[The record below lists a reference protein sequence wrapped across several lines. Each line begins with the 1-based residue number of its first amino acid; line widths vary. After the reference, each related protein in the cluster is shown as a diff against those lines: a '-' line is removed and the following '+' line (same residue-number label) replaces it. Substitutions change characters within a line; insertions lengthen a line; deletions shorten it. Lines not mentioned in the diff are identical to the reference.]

1 MADIT
6 VLARLLNG
14 AVRNVDLST
23 NTPVV
28 LSVKLSTNAGVTS
41 TELTKAIL
49 DSLITNSHAPMSDN
63 QDVVAGAGLT
73 GGGTGATT
81 TLDVGAGSGISVSAN
96 AVAVDSTVIRTAGT
110 NAFSAD
116 QSMGSNKI
124 TNLANG
130 TVSGDAV
137 NFGQV
142 SALISGGGQVKV
154 SAADTTSEYLSASI
168 VAGAALT
175 SNILNAGANEQLNLD
190 VQVDGSSIEVSSDAL
205 RVKASGITNAMLAG
219 SIDATKIADGSV
231 TSTEFQYINSLTSNA
246 QTQIDAKVAKSGS
259 SMDSAANIT
268 FSGGGEILGLPST
281 PSSAGS
287 AASKAYVDAV
297 ALGLAPKKA
306 VYVATT
312 APGTLATSFAAGQTV
327 DTVTLSAGMRI
338 LIKNQALAKDNGI
351 YVVQA
356 SGAPVRSTDM
366 DSISPIDEVNGAW
379 VPVQFGSQAGQI
391 YVQYGVVTTIGTDSI
406 TFEFY
411 NPLAALVG
419 GDMITNS
426 GSTFS
431 VDLSSDAGLESTVP
445 GDVSGQL
452 RVKLDGSTLARSSSG
467 MKVSAL
473 GITASELAATSV
485 TKTKIAADVAGNGLG
500 QNVDGSLEINVDN
513 STVEI
518 STDIL
523 RVKDLGISAAKLA
536 ADSVTT
542 VKILDGNVTLAKLA
556 SNSVDENKIVST
568 TFNAAGAI
576 TGGGG
581 TKVAVQVDSSTI
593 EISSNALRIKDAGVT
608 LAKLASAS
616 VDENKLTASVAGN
629 GLTGGAGTALAVGA
643 HADGSIVVAADTI
656 QVASAPA
663 LKSSEV
669 AGESFAASLFA
680 VRYAKAA
687 DAGFVAGRVYK
698 AAIDAS
704 VSDNFYVV
712 GLVNSAASAAGAI
725 ITTKLGSMTVTG
737 HGFTVGSPLFLD
749 AAGAVTSTAP
759 STSGNAVVR
768 VGFAKDAN
776 TIDVQIQVMGVN

>member
-14 AVRNVDLST
+14 AMRNVDLT
-23 NTPVV
+23 ANTPVV
-28 LSVKLSTNAGVTS
+28 FSIKVGGGVS
-41 TELTKAIL
+41 NTELTKAIL
-49 DSLITNSHAPMSDN
+49 DNLISNSHAPMSDN

-81 TLDVGAGSGISVSAN
+81 TLNVGAGSGISVAADS
-96 AVAVDSTVIRTAGT
+96 VAVDSTVVRTNGA
-110 NAFSAD
+110 NAFTAN

-124 TNLANG
+124 TNLADG
-130 TVSGDAV
+130 SASGDAV

-142 SALISGGGQVKV
+142 SALISGGGQVKI
-154 SAADTTSEYLSASI
+154 SATDTTSEYLGASI
-168 VAGAALT
+168 VAGAALA
-175 SNILNAGANEQLNLD
+175 SSILNSGANEQLSLD
-190 VQVDGSSIEVSSDAL
+190 VQVDGSSIEVSGDAL
-205 RVKASGITNAMLAG
+205 RVKASGITSAMLAG

-231 TSTEFQYINSLTSNA
+231 TSTEFQYINSLTSNV
-246 QTQIDAKVAKSGS
+246 QDQLDAKVAKSGS

-268 FSGGGEILGLPST
+268 FSGGGEVLGLPST
-281 PSSAGS
+281 PSSSGS

-306 VYVATT
+306 VYVATVV
-312 APGTLATSFAAGQTV
+312 PGTLATSFAAGQVV

-338 LIKNQALAKDNGI
+338 LIKNQTLAKDNGI

-356 SGAPVRSTDM
+356 SGAPVRATDM

-391 YVQYGVVTTIGTDSI
+391 YVQYGVVTTLGTDAI

-431 VDLSSDAGLESTVP
+431 IDLSSASGLESTVP
-445 GDVSGQL
+445 GDVTGQL
-452 RVKLDGSTLARSSSG
+452 QVKLDGSTLARSSSG
-467 MKVSAL
+467 MKVAAL
-473 GITASELAATSV
+473 GITASELAASSV
-485 TKTKIAADVAGNGLG
+485 TKAKIAADVAGAGLG
-500 QNVDGSLEINVDN
+500 QNIDGSLEVNTDG
-513 STVEI
+513 TTLEI
-518 STDIL
+518 SADAV
-523 RVKDLGISAAKLA
+523 RVKDLGISSAKLA
-536 ADSVTT
+536 ADSVITA
-542 VKILDGNVTLAKLA
+542 KILDANVTLAKLA

-568 TFNAAGAI
+568 AFNAAGAI

-581 TKVAVQVDSSTI
+581 SKLAVQVDSSTI
-593 EISSNALRIKDAGVT
+593 EISSNALRIKDGGVT
-608 LAKLASAS
+608 LAKLASLS

-629 GLTGGAGTALAVGA
+629 GLTGGAGAPLAVGA

-663 LKSSEV
+663 LRSSEV
-669 AGESFAASLFA
+669 AGEAISSGVKA

-687 DAGFVAGRVYK
+687 DAGFTAGRVYK
-698 AAIDAS
+698 ADIDAS
-704 VSDNFYVV
+704 SADNFYVI
-712 GLVNSAASAAGAI
+712 GLVNAAQSAGGAI
-725 ITTKLGSMTVTG
+725 TVTKMGAMTVTS
-737 HGFTVGSPLFLD
+737 HGFTVGSPIFLD
-749 AAGAVTSTAP
+749 ASGALTSTAP
-759 STSGNAVVR
+759 STANMAVVR
-768 VGFAKDAN
+768 VGMAKDAN
-776 TIDVQIQVMGVN
+776 TIEVAIQVVAVN